1 MFGPSGAERPRRA
14 RLCVAGCL
22 AGLGLVLGLAAC
34 DEGDQ
39 NFVQPISARAVTVFK
54 DSTFNFTTLRTF
66 AMPDT
71 VVHFNPVTGT
81 PLNVSRQ
88 FDQVALDR
96 VRQNLLVRGY
106 TQVANPSVTR
116 PDFVVLVA
124 ATATPSYNAWIG
136 YSWFSIWGFS
146 PVWRWFQPGFSTA
159 WTIVYPWFGVVGTT
173 AYERGT
179 LIVDIIPTSSV
190 NLTTRTIRSA
200 WAGVATSLFDGVI
213 NANSVTAAIDQ
224 MFALSPYLS
233 VPRPPSP

>member
-1 MFGPSGAERPRRA
+1 
-14 RLCVAGCL
+14 V
-22 AGLGLVLGLAAC
+22 GLGTALGLAAC
-34 DEGDQ
+34 EDNA

-54 DSTFNFTTLRTF
+54 DSTFNFTSLRTF

-71 VVHFNPVTGT
+71 VVHFIPVSGA

-106 TQVANPSVTR
+106 TQVANPATTR
-116 PDFVVLVA
+116 PDFIVLVA
-124 ATATPSYNAWIG
+124 ATALPSYNAWIG
-136 YSWFSIWGFS
+136 YSWFGVWGFS

-179 LIVDIIPTSSV
+179 LIVDLIPTSSV
-190 NLTTRTIRSA
+190 NPTTRTIRSA
-200 WAGVATSLFDGVI
+200 WAGVATSLFDGI
-213 NANSVTAAIDQ
+213 LSASTATSAVDQ

-233 VPRPPSP
+233 VNPPPPPAP